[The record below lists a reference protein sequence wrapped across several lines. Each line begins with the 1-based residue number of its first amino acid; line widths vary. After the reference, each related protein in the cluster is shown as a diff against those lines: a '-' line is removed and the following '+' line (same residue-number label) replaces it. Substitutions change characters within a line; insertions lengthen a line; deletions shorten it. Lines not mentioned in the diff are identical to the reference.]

1 MISFEEYE
9 AQNTDIP
16 IGSIWEQKPYPEKHK
31 SPNGPKVYAV
41 VTDLKQWSVSF
52 NRYTVG
58 GNCLY
63 SCKEYQYNKYEFLYY
78 YSLCENETQTLS
90 LIKKYITRELL

>member
-1 MISFEEYE
+1 MMLEDCEV
-9 AQNTDIP
+9 QKVDIP
-16 IGSIWEQKPYPEKHK
+16 IGSVWEKKPYSERLE

-41 VTDLKQWSVSF
+41 VTGLKNRSVSF

-58 GNCLY
+58 GSYIN
-63 SCKEYQYNKYEFLYY
+63 SCREYQHDRYEFLYY
-78 YSLCENETQTLS
+78 YSLCENETQTIN